1 MSYQTVAGH
10 RSMALDSV
18 RNAAYGA
25 ALRQAVTRDS
35 VVLDVGAGTGI
46 HGLMAARLGARR
58 VYLVE
63 PEPILSVAEEI
74 AALNGLTDA
83 VQCLRGRLE
92 DVTLPEPVDV
102 IVSVLTG
109 NFLLTE
115 DLLETLFVAR
125 RRWLKPGG
133 LLIPSAASME
143 VVPVS
148 AAALHDKEIACWS
161 RPQQGLDFSAARRYA
176 ANTVFYR
183 DQELRDAEWL
193 GPPVILRVMD
203 FHRDDDTAVHVE
215 ATVEV
220 TSSGT
225 CHGWMGW
232 VNMKLDGE
240 WLSASPKAAR
250 VHWRPAFLPLDP
262 PLTLERGEAVT
273 FGLDRAPKGDWSW
286 RVRTRSIERRH
297 STLLGAPLD
306 GDVLKR
312 AALDYRPVLNAE
324 GQALRDV
331 LSRCDGTYSVSE
343 LVNDLATAQPPSSGD
358 REALLRLVQRVVKQ
372 YA

>member
-10 RSMALDSV
+10 RSMALDGV
-18 RNAAYGA
+18 RNAAYGD
-25 ALRQAVTRDS
+25 ALRQAVMPDS
-35 VVLDVGAGTGI
+35 VVLDLGAGTGI

-63 PEPILSVAEEI
+63 PEPILSVAEEV
-74 AALNGLTDA
+74 AEANGLAD
-83 VQCLRGRLE
+83 VVCCLRGRLE
-92 DVTLPEPVDV
+92 DVTLPEPIDV

-133 LLIPSAASME
+133 ILIPSAASME
-143 VVPVS
+143 VVPV
-148 AAALHDKEIACWS
+148 AAPGFHDKEIACWS
-161 RPQQGLDFSAARRYA
+161 RPQQGLDLSAARRYA
-176 ANTVFYR
+176 ANTIFYR
-183 DQELRDAEWL
+183 DLESREAEWL
-193 GPPVILRVMD
+193 GSPVTLRVMD
-203 FHRDDDTAVHVE
+203 FHRDDDTGVHVE

-232 VNMKLDGE
+232 VNMKLGGQ
-240 WLSASPKAAR
+240 WLSTSPKAAP

-262 PLTLERGEAVT
+262 PLTLERGECVT
-273 FGLDRAPKGDWSW
+273 FGLDRAPQGDWSW
-286 RVRTRSIERRH
+286 RVRTASVERRH

-306 GDVLKR
+306 AELLKR

-324 GQALRDV
+324 GQTLRDV
-331 LSRCDGTYSVSE
+331 LSRCDGTSTVSD
-343 LVNDLATAQPPSSGD
+343 LVNALATALPRSSGD
-358 REALLRLVQRVVKQ
+358 RQALLRLVQQAVKR